1 MKSYSIFEKEI
12 LSYMK
17 QYWDKDGY
25 STVKKVIEN
34 KLPDI
39 VFEIS
44 GQYGTSIATP
54 SVDDKDLE
62 SKASLDKHN
71 RLKLAEKLG
80 KLLSIIDLITGLV
93 KDNLVLMDQNLNA
106 PSEPFT
112 INTLKNAV
120 DTSNKMKLFGN
131 YADFFRGYYYSRR
144 YPTQDILDFI
154 ENGFKSK
161 DDIERKNSDKRFI
174 KQFVIS
180 IVALAFSI
188 FIGVSSLVLNIINL
202 RSSKKTDNSKIIHK
216 VQLMNCNT
224 AFSVAE
230 QDSVI
235 HGKSSPITE
244 TRK

>member
-1 MKSYSIFEKEI
+1 MKSFSTFEKEI

-17 QYWDKDGY
+17 DYWDRDGY

-54 SVDDKDLE
+54 CVDDNDQE

-80 KLLSIIDLITGLV
+80 KLLTIIDLITGLV
-93 KDNLVLMDQNLNA
+93 KDNLVFDGSESKR

-120 DTSNKMKLFGN
+120 DTSNKMKLFGD
-131 YADFFRGYYYSRR
+131 YAVFFRGYYYSRL
-144 YPTQDILDFI
+144 YPTQDLLDFI

-180 IVALAFSI
+180 IIALAFSI
-188 FIGVSSLVLNIINL
+188 IIGVSSLVLNIINL
-202 RSSKKTDNSKIIHK
+202 RCSKKPDNTEIIHK
-216 VQLMNCNT
+216 VQVMNCSPT
-224 AFSVAE
+224 FSVSG
-230 QDSVI
+230 QDSVVTS
-235 HGKSSPITE
+235 KSSPIVE
-244 TRK
+244 TKK